1 MRVSINEDK
10 IEIEKKIR
18 NAERTIGCII
28 IELEKNQTEKSERLC
43 GIGIVGGRFLKP
55 FVKTN

>member
-1 MRVSINEDK
+1 MRVSVNEDK

-28 IELEKNQTEKSERLC
+28 IELEKK
-43 GIGIVGGRFLKP
+43 
-55 FVKTN
+55 VKIYLVMSYQK